1 MSMDHVQEYIYSIF
15 IGATVAYLV
24 FFFLTE
30 YGAAAKEARS
40 QAVAADDSSLA
51 ELYINISPATFFFLR
66 IILSAIAFFA
76 VAPIAGLF
84 GGLAVGA
91 GAFFLPALQLS
102 RMRAKRTR
110 KVETQLVDALE
121 LLGNSLKSGLTIQQ
135 AVELVVKEFPPP
147 IRQEFALVLSE
158 TRLGVEFT
166 DALKNMGERLRS
178 NIVQVLATGVTVTKR
193 CGGDLTVIF
202 NNIAATI
209 RELATIEGKLNAVTA
224 QGRFQGLIL
233 GMMPFALIILLYFVD
248 RSHVETLFGYALG
261 RWAIGAVVMM
271 VIMAQLWIRKLLA
284 IDV

>member
-51 ELYINISPATFFFLR
+51 ELYINISPSTFFFLR
-66 IILSAIAFFA
+66 IILTAIAFFA

-248 RSHVETLFGYALG
+248 RSHVETLFGYSLG
-261 RWAIGAVVMM
+261 RWAVGAVVMM